1 MEGVNIMP
9 ELENVE
15 KVKVA
20 GFVDPRPRKNKN
32 AERIKKDEEELQEL
46 LKAREQGKQ
55 PAEEVEEISAP
66 EEGETTEKEDK
77 SLSKEELSF
86 KKRYGDLRRHMANKD
101 KETEERSK
109 ALEDQLSKA
118 TKNELV
124 LPKSEDEI
132 TAWAKKY
139 PDIAGIVESIADKKA
154 KERSNDLDKRLESIE
169 KMRVEAVKE
178 KAEAELIKLHPDF
191 SDIREDDKF
200 HDWADQQ
207 PKWVQDALYENVDDA
222 KSVARVID
230 LYKIDAGITTKKS
243 DSKKSAASAVNTRSK
258 ASPTADESNNY
269 IKESQVDKMSD
280 QEYAKN
286 QEAILEAMRSGKFV
300 YDLSGA
306 AR

>member
-1 MEGVNIMP
+1 MP

-46 LKAREQGKQ
+46 IKAKEQGGQ
-55 PAEEVEEISAP
+55 SAEEV
-66 EEGETTEKEDK
+66 KEVSDTK
-77 SLSKEELSF
+77 EADEAKQEDQNLSKEEQSF
-86 KKRYGDLRRHMANKD
+86 KKRYGDLRRHMADKD
-101 KETEERSK
+101 KKTEERIQ
-109 ALEDQLSKA
+109 ALESQLSKA
-118 TKNELV
+118 TRNELV

-132 TAWAKKY
+132 AEWTKKY
-139 PDIAGIVESIADKKA
+139 PDVAGIVETIADKKA
-154 KERSNDLDKRLESIE
+154 KERSSDLDKRLENIE
-169 KMRVEAVKE
+169 KMRVEATKE
-178 KAEAELIKLHPDF
+178 KAEAELMRLHPDF
-191 SDIREDDKF
+191 SEIREDDKF
-200 HDWADQQ
+200 HDWADVQ

-243 DSKKSAASAVNTRSK
+243 DNKSAASAVNTRSK
-258 ASPTADESNNY
+258 ASPTSDESSNY
-269 IKESQVDKMSD
+269 MRESQVNKMSD
-280 QEYAKN
+280 KEYEKN
-286 QEAILEAMRSGKFV
+286 QEAIMEAMRSGKFV

>member
-1 MEGVNIMP
+1 MP

-46 LKAREQGKQ
+46 LKAKEQGGQ
-55 PAEEVEEISAP
+55 PAEEVKEVPDTEEANEAKP
-66 EEGETTEKEDK
+66 EDQA
-77 SLSKEELSF
+77 LSKEEQSF
-86 KKRYGDLRRHMANKD
+86 KKRYGDLRRHMADKD
-101 KETEERSK
+101 KKTEERIK

-118 TKNELV
+118 TRNELV

-132 TAWAKKY
+132 AEWTKKY
-139 PDIAGIVESIADKKA
+139 PDVAGIVETIADKKA
-154 KERSNDLDKRLESIE
+154 RERSSDLDKRLENIE

-178 KAEAELIKLHPDF
+178 KAEAELMKLHPDF
-191 SDIREDDKF
+191 MDIRQDDNF
-200 HDWADQQ
+200 HDWAEDQ

-243 DSKKSAASAVNTRSK
+243 DTKKSAATAVNTRSK

-269 IKESQVDKMSD
+269 IRESQVDKMSD
-280 QEYAKN
+280 KEYAKN
-286 QEAILEAMRSGKFV
+286 QEAIMEAMRTGKFV

>member
-1 MEGVNIMP
+1 MP

-46 LKAREQGKQ
+46 LKAKEQGGQ
-55 PAEEVEEISAP
+55 PAEEVKEVPDTEETNEAKS
-66 EEGETTEKEDK
+66 EDQN
-77 SLSKEELSF
+77 LSKEEQSF
-86 KKRYGDLRRHMANKD
+86 KKRYGDLRRHMADKD
-101 KETEERSK
+101 KKTEERIK

-118 TKNELV
+118 AKNELV

-132 TAWAKKY
+132 AEWTKKY
-139 PDIAGIVESIADKKA
+139 PDVAGIVETIADKKA
-154 KERSNDLDKRLESIE
+154 RERSSELDQRLENIE
-169 KMRVEAVKE
+169 KMRVEAAKD
-178 KAEAELIKLHPDF
+178 KAEAELMKLHPDF
-191 SDIREDDKF
+191 SQIREDDKF
-200 HDWADQQ
+200 HDWADDQ

-269 IKESQVDKMSD
+269 IRESQVDKMSD
-280 QEYAKN
+280 KEYAKN
-286 QEAILEAMRSGKFV
+286 QEAIMEAMRTGKFV

>member
-1 MEGVNIMP
+1 MP

-46 LKAREQGKQ
+46 LKAKEQGDT
-55 PAEEVEEISAP
+55 PAEEVKEASAP
-66 EEGETTEKEDK
+66 EKGEEATKEDEN
-77 SLSKEELSF
+77 LSKEELSF
-86 KKRYGDLRRHMANKD
+86 KKRYGDLRRHMASKD
-101 KETEERSK
+101 KETEERIK

-118 TKNELV
+118 TRNELV
-124 LPKSEDEI
+124 LPKSDDEI
-132 TAWAKKY
+132 AAWTKKY
-139 PDIAGIVESIADKKA
+139 PDVAGIVETIADKKA
-154 KERSNDLDKRLESIE
+154 RERATDLDKRVQDIE
-169 KMRVEAVKE
+169 KMRVDAVKE

-191 SDIREDDKF
+191 IEIREDDKF
-200 HDWADQQ
+200 HDWADEQ

-230 LYKIDAGITTKKS
+230 LYKIDAGIKSKKS
-243 DSKKSAASAVNTRSK
+243 DSKSAASAIGTKSK
-258 ASPTADESNNY
+258 TTPTSDESKNY
-269 IKESQVDKMSD
+269 WKESQIERMSD
-280 QEYAKN
+280 KEYAKN
-286 QEAILEAMRSGKFV
+286 QESIIEAMRTGKFV

>member
-1 MEGVNIMP
+1 MP

-46 LKAREQGKQ
+46 LKARKEG
-55 PAEEVEEISAP
+55 AESSEEIEEVPNAK
-66 EEGETTEKEDK
+66 EGGEAESENKN
-77 SLSKEELSF
+77 LSKEEQSF
-86 KKRYGDLRRHMANKD
+86 KKRYGDLRRHMADKD
-101 KETEERSK
+101 KKTEERIK

-118 TKNELV
+118 TRNELV

-132 TAWAKKY
+132 ADWAKKY
-139 PDIAGIVESIADKKA
+139 PDVAGIVETIADKKA
-154 KERSNDLDKRLESIE
+154 RERSSVLDKRLENIE

-178 KAEAELIKLHPDF
+178 KAEAELMKLHPDF
-191 SDIREDDKF
+191 LNIREDDKF
-200 HDWADQQ
+200 HDWADEQ

-230 LYKIDAGITTKKS
+230 LYKIDAGITTKKG
-243 DSKKSAASAVNTRSK
+243 DNKKSAASAVNTRSK

-269 IKESQVDKMSD
+269 IRESQVDKMSD
-280 QEYAKN
+280 KEYAKN
-286 QEAILEAMRSGKFV
+286 QEAIMEAMRTGKFV

>member
-1 MEGVNIMP
+1 MP

-46 LKAREQGKQ
+46 LKTKEQGGQ
-55 PAEEVEEISAP
+55 PAEEIKEVSDAK
-66 EEGETTEKEDK
+66 EGNEAEQEDK
-77 SLSKEELSF
+77 NLSKEEQSF
-86 KKRYGDLRRHMANKD
+86 KKRYGDLRRPMADKD
-101 KETEERSK
+101 KKTEERIQ
-109 ALEDQLSKA
+109 ALESQLSKA
-118 TKNELV
+118 TRNELV

-132 TAWAKKY
+132 AEWTKKY
-139 PDIAGIVESIADKKA
+139 PDVAGIVESIADKKA
-154 KERSNDLDKRLESIE
+154 RERSSDLDKRLENIE
-169 KMRVEAVKE
+169 KMRVEATKE
-178 KAEAELIKLHPDF
+178 KAEAELMRLHPDF
-191 SDIREDDKF
+191 SQIREEDAF
-200 HDWADQQ
+200 HDWAEEQ

-230 LYKIDAGITTKKS
+230 LYKIDAGIMTKKG

-269 IKESQVDKMSD
+269 IRESQVDKMSD
-280 QEYAKN
+280 KEYAKN
-286 QEAILEAMRSGKFV
+286 QEAIMEAMRTGKFV

>member
-1 MEGVNIMP
+1 MP

-46 LKAREQGKQ
+46 LKAKEQGGQ
-55 PAEEVEEISAP
+55 PAEEVKEVPDTEETNEAKS
-66 EEGETTEKEDK
+66 EDQN
-77 SLSKEELSF
+77 LSKEEQSF
-86 KKRYGDLRRHMANKD
+86 KKRYGDLRRHMADKD
-101 KETEERSK
+101 KKTEERIK

-118 TKNELV
+118 AKNELV

-132 TAWAKKY
+132 AEWTKKY
-139 PDIAGIVESIADKKA
+139 PDVAGIVETIADKKA
-154 KERSNDLDKRLESIE
+154 RERSSELDQRLENIE
-169 KMRVEAVKE
+169 KMRVEATKE
-178 KAEAELIKLHPDF
+178 KAEAELMKLHPDF

-200 HDWADQQ
+200 HDWADAQ

-269 IKESQVDKMSD
+269 IRESQVDKMSD
-280 QEYAKN
+280 KEYAKN
-286 QEAILEAMRSGKFV
+286 QEAIMEAMRTGKFV

>member
-1 MEGVNIMP
+1 MP

-46 LKAREQGKQ
+46 LKAREEGAK
-55 PAEEVEEISAP
+55 PSEEVKEVSAT
-66 EEGETTEKEDK
+66 EEGEENPKEDK
-77 SLSKEELSF
+77 DLSKEELSF
-86 KKRYGDLRRHMANKD
+86 KKRYGDLRRHMASKD
-101 KETEERSK
+101 KETEERIK

-118 TKNELV
+118 TRNELV

-132 TAWAKKY
+132 AEWTKKY
-139 PDIAGIVESIADKKA
+139 PDVAGIVETIADKKA
-154 KERSNDLDKRLESIE
+154 RQRAGELDKRVQDIE

-178 KAEAELIKLHPDF
+178 KAEAELMKLHPDF
-191 SDIREDDKF
+191 MDIRQDDNF
-200 HDWADQQ
+200 HDWAEDQ

-243 DSKKSAASAVNTRSK
+243 DGKKSAATAVNTRSK

-269 IKESQVDKMSD
+269 IRESQVDKMSD
-280 QEYAKN
+280 KEYAKN
-286 QEAILEAMRSGKFV
+286 QEAIMEAMRTGKFV